1 MDIRLSEIVDE
12 PFRWAETRS
21 MDVASLERD
30 TLVGLGQVAWSG
42 EVTKTSEGHLLVGR
56 LEYEQTLACPRC
68 LKPTAALVEADIS
81 LLAVPRSSEPM
92 VGEVELEDEDM
103 NILFVDNDELDTEP
117 ILIEQLQLNIPM
129 RKLCRED
136 CRGLC
141 PTCGVDRNE
150 KNCDCEERTVD
161 SRWDALKN
169 LRIDSE

>member
-1 MDIRLSEIVDE
+1 M
-12 PFRWAETRS
+12 
-21 MDVASLERD
+21 
-30 TLVGLGQVAWSG
+30 
-42 EVTKTSEGHLLVGR
+42 LVGR

-103 NILFVDNDELDTEP
+103 NILYVDNDELDTEP
-117 ILIEQLQLNIPM
+117 ILIEQLQLNVPM

-141 PTCGVDRNE
+141 PTCGADRNE